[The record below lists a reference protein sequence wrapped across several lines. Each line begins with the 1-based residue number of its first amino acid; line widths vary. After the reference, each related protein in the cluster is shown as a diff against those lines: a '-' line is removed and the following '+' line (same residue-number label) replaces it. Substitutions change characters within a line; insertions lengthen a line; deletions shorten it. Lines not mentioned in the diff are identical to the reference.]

1 MRVTV
6 VGVERLEGIG
16 KESKKPFAI
25 GKVFATV
32 KLETSHSESGLTKGA
47 MGTEYRVEVEAV
59 KRIEHLDFP
68 IEADLVVE
76 DVMRFGKRETK
87 VLEVRPVARAV
98 SPAQR
103 VETLQKAA

>member
-6 VGVERLEGIG
+6 VGVERLEGVG
-16 KESKKPFAI
+16 KESKKDFAI

-32 KLETSHSESGLTKGA
+32 KLETSHSDKGLTKGA
-47 MGTEYRVEVEAV
+47 MGTEYRVDVETV

-68 IEADLVVE
+68 VDAELVVE

-87 VLEVRPVARAV
+87 VLDVRPIGRAAAAVQPVQKVA
-98 SPAQR
+98 
-103 VETLQKAA
+103 

>member
-6 VGVERLEGIG
+6 VGVERLEGTG
-16 KESKKPFAI
+16 KESKKPFSI

-32 KLETSHSESGLTKGA
+32 KLETSHSDQGLTKGA
-47 MGTEYRVEVEAV
+47 MGTEYRVDVELV

-68 IEADLVVE
+68 VDAELTVE

-87 VLEVRPVARAV
+87 VLDVRPIARSAAPV
-98 SPAQR
+98 QQLP
-103 VETLQKAA
+103 KAA

>member
-1 MRVTV
+1 MKVTV
-6 VGVERLEGIG
+6 VGVERLEGTG

-32 KLETSHSESGLTKGA
+32 KLENSHSEQGLTKGA
-47 MGTEYRVEVEAV
+47 MGTEYRVDVELV

-68 IEADLVVE
+68 VEAELTVE

-87 VLEVRPVARAV
+87 VLDVRPIGRAAPAVAPVR
-98 SPAQR
+98 Q
-103 VETLQKAA
+103 AA